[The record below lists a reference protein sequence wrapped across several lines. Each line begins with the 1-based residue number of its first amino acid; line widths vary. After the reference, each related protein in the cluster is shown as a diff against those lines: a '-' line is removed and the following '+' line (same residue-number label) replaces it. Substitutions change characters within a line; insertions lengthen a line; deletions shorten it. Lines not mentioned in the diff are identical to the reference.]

1 MAAVYRSYQTVL
13 EREVAVK
20 VLSPDLATDPTYAAR
35 FTQEAQTAATSITVT
50 Q

>member
-13 EREVAVK
+13 AR
-20 VLSPDLATDPTYAAR
+20 DAAR